1 MAAVAVPG
9 VVVALVGAV
18 VALVEAVAVP
28 VEAVAVPVGVAT
40 SVAVAAAFKTPEGP
54 PASTAAPAVPP
65 GDGASRCAAMRQVLA

>member
-1 MAAVAVPG
+1 MEVAAVAVP
-9 VVVALVGAV
+9 VVVAALVGAV
-18 VALVEAVAVP
+18 AVL

-65 GDGASRCAAMRQVLA
+65 GDGASRCAALRQVLA